1 MGFLNC
7 SQHLASFDF
16 VKGTMSHAVTLESRN
31 SQCCFLAVVRNWD
44 RSYLNLNLTVYCI
57 LLSQVLE
64 DFIML

>member
-1 MGFLNC
+1 
-7 SQHLASFDF
+7 
-16 VKGTMSHAVTLESRN
+16 MSYAVTLESEAV
-31 SQCCFLAVVRNWD
+31 SAAFLAVVRNWD